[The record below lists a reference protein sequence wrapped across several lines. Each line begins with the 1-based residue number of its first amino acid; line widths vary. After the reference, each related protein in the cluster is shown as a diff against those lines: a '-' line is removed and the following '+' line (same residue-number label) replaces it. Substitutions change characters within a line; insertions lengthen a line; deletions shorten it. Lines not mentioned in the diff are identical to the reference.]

1 MCNDN
6 LADIVNK
13 YNNAYHKTL
22 KMKPVDVKPTTYI
35 NSSNE
40 INDKSSKFKIG
51 DHVRISRYK
60 NIFVKTYSKLIGRT
74 FCD

>member
-1 MCNDN
+1 MCIDK

-13 YNNAYHKTL
+13 YNNTYHRTL
-22 KMKPVDVKPTTYI
+22 KMKPVDVKPSTYI
-35 NSSNE
+35 NSSKE

-60 NIFVKTYSKLIGRT
+60 NIFVKIYSELIGRT